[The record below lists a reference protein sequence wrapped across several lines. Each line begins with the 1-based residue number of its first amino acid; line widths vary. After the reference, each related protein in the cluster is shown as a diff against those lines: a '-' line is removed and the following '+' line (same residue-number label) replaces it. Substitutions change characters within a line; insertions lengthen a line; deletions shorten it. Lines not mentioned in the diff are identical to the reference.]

1 MAVRF
6 SSIARL
12 YRIRLRARFV
22 QELFA
27 VLGIAIGLALLFS
40 SQVSNTSLSGSVQ
53 ELTNGIVGQMRFQVS
68 ARDSHGL
75 PAALIQQVRAIPG
88 VRAAAPVLEQ
98 SATIISS
105 RHARAVDLVGADP
118 QLARLGGRLVRGF
131 GTFHIAKV
139 NALMLSASLARS
151 LGVSSLQ
158 GVHIR
163 IGANT
168 VDALVVPDLLMGVSN
183 GLESIPVAI
192 APLAYVQG
200 LSGMGG
206 RLTSIFVQSTP
217 GRDGEVLRG
226 LRRVAGSSLNVRP
239 ATFDETLF
247 DRAAQPTDQST
258 GLFSAI
264 SALVGFLFAFNAL
277 LLTVPQRRRLIEDLR
292 LDGYT
297 RRMII
302 EVLLFDALVLGLVA
316 SAVGL
321 LLGDFFSIELFDS
334 KPGYLSFAFPIGTR
348 RIVTWTSIFL
358 CVGGGML
365 AALVGV
371 LGPLYSSI
379 FSRHG
384 EFFGP
389 VRESRQ
395 ATLWLLAAALLCLA
409 ATTLILA
416 FAPSAAI
423 TGIVTLT
430 AALLLSLPVLLDLL
444 TRAFNRVQ
452 ALSMATSPYLAVIE
466 LRSAVNRSRSIAVAA
481 TGAIAVFGSVAIE
494 TAHGDLQAGLNR
506 VAHGLNATTDLW
518 VLPAGVV
525 DSLATTSF
533 RGPAA
538 MDIGRLPTV
547 ARVEAYR
554 GSFLDIGD
562 RRAWVIAP
570 PRDVA
575 RPIPSGQLVSGAMR
589 LATERLHTD
598 GWLVLSAAI
607 AAEHHLHVGGSF
619 LLPSPRPT
627 MFRIAALSTNLGW
640 PPGAVILNAEDY
652 RRAWDSADPS
662 ALEVGLRPGVSMA
675 AGIREVR
682 ETLGPGSGLTVQSA
696 AQRELGFRQTA
707 RQGLSRL
714 NQISGLVLI
723 AAILAM
729 AATMGAMIWQRRS
742 KIANMKV
749 DGLHRGVLWR
759 ALMWESG
766 LLLGAG
772 CSLGAIF
779 GLYGQVLLS
788 RALSTVTGF
797 PVTYA
802 PGFPVA
808 ATSFALVTATAML
821 IVAVPGGLAT
831 RVGPAIALSD

>member
-53 ELTNGIVGQMRFQVS
+53 ELTNGIVGQMRFQLS
-68 ARDSHGL
+68 ARDSQGL
-75 PAALIQQVRAIPG
+75 PAALMQQVRAIPG

-131 GTFHIAKV
+131 GTFRVAKV
-139 NALMLSASLARS
+139 NALMLPASLARA

-168 VDALVVPDLLMGVSN
+168 VDALVVPDLLMGVSD

-226 LRRVAGSSLNVRP
+226 LRKVAGSSLNVRP

-348 RIVTWTSIFL
+348 RIVTWMSIFL

-506 VAHGLNATTDLW
+506 VAHGLNETADLW
-518 VLPAGVV
+518 VLPAGAV

-533 RGPAA
+533 RGTAA
-538 MDIGRLPTV
+538 MDIGGLPTV
-547 ARVEAYR
+547 AGVEAYR
-554 GSFLDIGD
+554 GSFLDVGD

-570 PRDVA
+570 PRDIA
-575 RPIPSGQLVSGAMR
+575 RPIPSGQLVSGDMR
-589 LATERLHTD
+589 LATERFHTG

-607 AAEHHLHVGGSF
+607 AAEDHLHVGGSF
-619 LLPSPRPT
+619 LLPSPRPM

-652 RRAWDSADPS
+652 RRAWGSADPS
-662 ALEVGLRPGVSMA
+662 ALEVDLRPGVSTA

-682 ETLGPGSGLTVQSA
+682 DMLGPGSGLTVQSA
-696 AQRELGFRQTA
+696 AQRELGFRKTA

-742 KIANMKV
+742 KIADMKV